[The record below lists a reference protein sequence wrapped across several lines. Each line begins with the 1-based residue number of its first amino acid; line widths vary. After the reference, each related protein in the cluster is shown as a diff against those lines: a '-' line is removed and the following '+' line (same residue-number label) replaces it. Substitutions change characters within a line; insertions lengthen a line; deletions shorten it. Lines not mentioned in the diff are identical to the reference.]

1 MKLLFLLFALIGAGL
16 LSGGELNIWK
26 YDSERDL
33 MGDRMIFYAAQGS
46 QLTQS
51 IAPQKTPD
59 GQTMLKVTLDKVAP
73 GTPAHAMQIIYLY
86 HDKLEQGKNYRLS
99 FQYKGSQNGDIQMLP
114 ALVGAPHTI
123 LAPNANKMLSVSPE
137 WQTATLDFSMNNVP
151 TGDYALPRMM
161 IATYPE
167 GGTLYLGPVT
177 LSEVPKILPLARLEE
192 WQMTS
197 PDGKS
202 QQITLAGQTY
212 VVKINGDN
220 PPEKSKFVFRCQFDS
235 PEDGLMQLGMSAD
248 WWFTAAV
255 NGQEVYSTAIHG
267 NQSNDFKPTDHIF
280 NLPVKKGKNELAVT
294 VTAGSAGCRFVCG
307 PVAYVADPQARNRL
321 FTITESPQY
330 RPVPNDRYLVKKGT
344 ALDFSELNGPRA
356 PAGSQG
362 RVIVNPAGKL
372 AFANNPEQPVRF
384 AGVNFSPSYW
394 RLDGQKWTKKDIE
407 QLADGA
413 AAQGYNLVRIH
424 YLCRYL
430 LGFKIHNRP
439 HRTVTQAGLPQ
450 SADEIEFDAAN
461 VDRFDYLVKCFK
473 DRGIYVNIDL
483 MNSPGY
489 SMAYSEGPDSNFKT
503 DLLFD
508 PRFRKHWEIAVN
520 YLMNH
525 QNPYTQTK
533 LKDEPAVAF
542 VNFYNEQDF
551 ILGDT
556 ASMKRFEAPFQA
568 WLRQKYSNEEALSK
582 AWGANTTFESAG
594 VIREDQLRQGGA
606 AAADTGEFLTQ
617 TMREMTAWY
626 LKTLRDAGYPGLFHH
641 WDMIMRTM
649 EIPARSQ
656 MPAIAQH
663 TYFAHPNWIPTRNLA
678 PKSKGAVF
686 MGGADRDM
694 TVDQSSS
701 LNSSYFRAA
710 AMARFL
716 DRPYMI
722 TEYSHSPF
730 NRYRHERGLYF
741 GSYAAL
747 QGWDDL
753 TPHGDYLRL
762 TVDPMWAFEHGMD
775 PITHASETISALVF
789 LRGDVKEAPHSVG
802 LLLKN
807 DNLFPKNYLA
817 AVGDDYGKLA
827 MLTKTGILYP
837 EGKPLSP
844 VGTFQPT
851 LTLEPK
857 EFSPLQVMS
866 WYVSADNS
874 DGAEFPKLV
883 GELRAKKILPAGN
896 RTDWSK
902 RIYESET
909 GELLLDVKQGA
920 MSVVTPR
927 LEGVILKKN
936 QSMTLPDLAVQN
948 VSVPASVVAASL
960 NAGQTLQNAA
970 RILLIVSTNA
980 FNSNMTFEN
989 ASMFCCVNPGELPV
1003 LVESIQC
1010 RIELATDQKT
1020 APRVYALALD
1030 GTRMEEINAELKDG
1044 KIILNL
1050 DTSKLKNGTPFFEI
1064 VF

>member
-1 MKLLFLLFALIGAGL
+1 MKLLFLLLTLIVGAVV
-16 LSGGELNIWK
+16 SAAELNVWK

-33 MGDRMIFYAAQGS
+33 MADRMIFYAAPGA
-46 QLTQS
+46 QLTKS
-51 IAPQKTPD
+51 IAAEKTPD
-59 GQTMLKVTLDKVAP
+59 GQNVLKVVLDKIVP
-73 GTPAHAMQIIYLY
+73 GTPAHAVQIIYLY
-86 HDKLEQGKNYRLS
+86 RGKLEANKHYQIS
-99 FQYKGSQNGDIQMLP
+99 FAYKGSQTGNIQLVP
-114 ALVGAPHTI
+114 ALAGPPHTI

-137 WQTATLDFSMNNVP
+137 WQTASLDFAPEAVP
-151 TGDYALPRMM
+151 AGDCALPRLMV
-161 IATYPE
+161 ASYPE
-167 GGTLYLGPVT
+167 KGELYFGPVT
-177 LSEVPKILPLARLEE
+177 LTEVPQVLPLTLDMQ
-192 WQMTS
+192 WQMTP
-197 PDGKS
+197 PDGKT
-202 QQITLAGQTY
+202 QPVTLTDNTF
-212 VVKINGDN
+212 VVKIDGRN
-220 PPEKSKFVFRCQFDS
+220 PPEKSQFVFTNQFES
-235 PEDGLMQLGMSAD
+235 PGDGIMQLGMAAD

-255 NGQEVYSTAIHG
+255 NGQEVYSTVLHG

-294 VTAGSAGCRFVCG
+294 VTAGGAGCRFVCG
-307 PVAYVADPQARNRL
+307 PVVYVADPQARNRL

-330 RPVPNDRYLVKKGT
+330 RPVPNDRYVIKKGT
-344 ALDFSELNGPRA
+344 ALDFSELSGPRV
-356 PAGSQG
+356 PAGTMG

-372 AFANNPEQPVRF
+372 AFEKDPERPVRF

-394 RLDGQKWTKKDIE
+394 RLDGQKWTKEDIE
-407 QLADGA
+407 QLADAA

-461 VDRFDYLVKCFK
+461 VDRFDYLLKCFK

-525 QNPYTQTK
+525 QNPYTKMK
-533 LKDEPAVAF
+533 LKDDPVVAF

-551 ILGDT
+551 ILGQ
-556 ASMKRFEAPFQA
+556 AAAMKRFELPFQT
-568 WLRQKYSNEEALSK
+568 WLRQKYKTNEALST
-582 AWGANTTFESAG
+582 AWGETTTFETAG
-594 VIREDQLRQGGA
+594 VIREDVLRRGDA
-606 AAADTGEFLTQ
+606 AARDTGDFLTQ

-626 LKTLRDAGYPGLFHH
+626 YDTLRKTGYPGLFHH

-656 MPAIAQH
+656 MPVIAQH

-686 MGGADRDM
+686 MGGADCDM

-722 TEYSHSPF
+722 TEYSHGPF
-730 NRYRHERGLYF
+730 NRFRHERGLYF

-762 TVDPMWAFEHGMD
+762 TVDPIWAFEHGMD
-775 PITHASETISALVF
+775 PITRASEAVSALVF

-807 DNLFPKNYLA
+807 ENLFPKNYLA

-844 VGTFQPT
+844 VGTFRPT

-874 DGAEFPKLV
+874 DGAEFPELV
-883 GELRAKKILPAGN
+883 QELRTKKILPAGN

-909 GELLLDVKQGA
+909 GELLLDVKQGT

-927 LEGVILKKN
+927 LEGMILKKN
-936 QSMTLPDLAVQN
+936 QSMTLPGFAVQN

-960 NAGQTLQNAA
+960 NAGQPLQNAK
-970 RILLIVSTNA
+970 RILLVVSTNA

-989 ASMFCCVNPGELPV
+989 ASMFCCVNPGDLPV
-1003 LVESIQC
+1003 LMESVQC
-1010 RIELATDQKT
+1010 RIELATDQKS
-1020 APRVYALALD
+1020 APKVYALALD
-1030 GTRMEEINAELKDG
+1030 GTRMEEVNAELKDG
-1044 KIILNL
+1044 KLILNL

-1064 VF
+1064 YF